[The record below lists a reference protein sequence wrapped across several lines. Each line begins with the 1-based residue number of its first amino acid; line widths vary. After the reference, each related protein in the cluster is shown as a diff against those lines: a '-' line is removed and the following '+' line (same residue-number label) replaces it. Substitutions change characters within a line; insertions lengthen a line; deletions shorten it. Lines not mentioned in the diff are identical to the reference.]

1 VQEEAYARLFAIG
14 VETDDATL
22 TVKSWEPLID
32 RNPRRA
38 AVDLRSRRKLAAAY
52 QTLGEHERALVLLR
66 DIVREQFTADD
77 AAAAAFAQIGNPWR
91 AYALADATLRL
102 KPDTGWQEAQELAA
116 ARAWATLRAP
126 ITAAGTKRRVPL
138 SSDTMPFMLNE
149 SERRLRAFGAHHA
162 GSSLADEAAF
172 HDVQTLLQ
180 MQLSADAIAEG
191 TKFLPRHG
199 KSRWLDD
206 VTFLVASGHF
216 QAGDYDKALA
226 AAKPLYERKYPRD
239 DDPRV
244 EDVSPLR
251 ANAIHLAAKVAH
263 LRGELAKAVDLYR
276 SVENLFPDAKDARE
290 FLTKE
295 GLELRDVERAG
306 VGEQPS
312 LHLRRKN
319 VAEVRLKVYAVDFM
333 ILYALRRDLAAVNRI
348 DLAGVEPVK
357 EWVVARTAPEDF
369 RWHEETV
376 DLPAK
381 EKGVYLVV
389 AKGGGLDASSVV
401 LVSDLEVS
409 VQETGGRLRVYAV
422 NRTTGTPMA
431 DVYVKI
437 GTGSAIHAQGFTDP
451 RGVFEAPAAGAGFS
465 VVAEKDGHVALWR
478 R

>member
-1 VQEEAYARLFAIG
+1 LKE
-14 VETDDATL
+14 
-22 TVKSWEPLID
+22 K
-32 RNPRRA
+32 
-38 AVDLRSRRKLAAAY
+38 RKLATAY
-52 QTLGEHERALVLLR
+52 QSLGEHERALALFR
-66 DIVREQFTADD
+66 DIDRELFAADV
-77 AAAAAFAQIGNPWR
+77 AAAQAFAEIGNPWR
-91 AYALADATLRL
+91 ALDLVRAGLLRE
-102 KPDTGWQEAQELAA
+102 PDTGWTEALEFTN
-116 ARAWATLRAP
+116 ARTTMDLRAMLP
-126 ITAAGTKRRVPL
+126 AGAAKRRVPQT
-138 SSDTMPFMLNE
+138 SEAMPLLLNDAV
-149 SERRLRAFGAHHA
+149 RMFRAFQAHHA
-162 GSSLADEAAF
+162 DSGLAHEAGYLS
-172 HDVQTLLQ
+172 VQTLLR
-180 MQLSADAIAEG
+180 MKLSSEVIAEG
-191 TKFLPRHG
+191 TRFLPRYPQ
-199 KSRWLDD
+199 SRYLDD
-206 VTFLVASGHF
+206 VTFLVAEGHF

-244 EDVSPLR
+244 LDTSPLR
-251 ANAIHLAAKVAH
+251 ANAIHLTAKVAH
-263 LRGELAKAVDLYR
+263 LRGDLARAVDLYR
-276 SVENLFPDAKDARE
+276 QVENLFPDARDARE
-290 FLTKE
+290 FLTRE
-295 GLELRDVERAG
+295 GLELRDVERAA
-306 VGEQPS
+306 VGETPV

-319 VAEVRLKVYAVDFM
+319 VPEVRLKVYAVDFM
-333 ILYALRRDLAAVNRI
+333 ILYALRRDLSAVNKI

-357 EWVVARTAPEDF
+357 EWVVARTTAEDF

-401 LVSDLEVS
+401 LVSDLDVS

-431 DVYVKI
+431 EVYVKI